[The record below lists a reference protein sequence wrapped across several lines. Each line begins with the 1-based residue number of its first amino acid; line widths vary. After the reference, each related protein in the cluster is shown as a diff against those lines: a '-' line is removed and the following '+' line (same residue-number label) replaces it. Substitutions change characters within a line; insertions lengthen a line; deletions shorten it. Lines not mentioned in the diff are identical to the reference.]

1 MPKVSKGMYADSTA
15 GDIINPKDHREYLKA
30 VQERDALLKQR
41 VQILLSAAEIERENL
56 DLRKRSLAQLILD
69 VEEAMRYHSHELD
82 LQQQWRSYNRIRGT
96 MVSRYFSSHGVAVP
110 PSFSITHDHYLDFL
124 DTLVL
129 DAFIEQSYSQDL
141 SAEDS
146 ISAIK
151 NNRITVRGE
160 GGGYCTG
167 LLLTRNGYFL
177 TANHCSPI
185 ESIVHQGNPYRAI
198 GLSYNEGRDIL
209 VGKAFM
215 SDRPIPIQPFSIKFA
230 PPSKIQEG
238 TPIVVYGTANGNDF
252 LQMGTITNPRYNAS
266 VRDDKGVE
274 KIKYDAFQ
282 TNAQSRQGF
291 SGGPIYIEETGE
303 LVGIS
308 IFSEKKSENRGENL
322 GGARVDYLLEL
333 LKFEREREIKMLKE
347 KFVP

>member
-1 MPKVSKGMYADSTA
+1 MPKVSKGMYVDSTA

-41 VQILLSAAEIERENL
+41 DQILLSAAEIERENL
-56 DLRKRSLAQLILD
+56 DLRRRSLAQLILD

-96 MVSRYFSSHGVAVP
+96 MVSRYFFSHGVAVP

-124 DTLVL
+124 DTLML
-129 DAFIEQSYSQDL
+129 DAFIEQSYNQDF

-160 GGGYCTG
+160 GGRYCTG

-185 ESIVHQGNPYRAI
+185 ESIVHQGNPYRAT
-198 GLSYNEGRDIL
+198 GLSYNEGRDII
-209 VGKAFM
+209 VGKAVM
-215 SDRPIPIQPFSIKFA
+215 GNQPLQPLSIKFA
-230 PPSKIQEG
+230 SPSEIETG

-252 LQMGTITNPRYNAS
+252 LQMGTITNPRYNTF
-266 VRDDKGVE
+266 VRDDKGVA
-274 KIKYDAFQ
+274 KVVYDAFQ
-282 TNAQSRQGF
+282 TNARSRQGF

-308 IFSEKKSENRGENL
+308 LFNEKKSENLGEKL

-333 LKFEREREIKMLKE
+333 LKFEREWQIIRLKE
-347 KFVP
+347 KFAL